1 MAERRD
7 KPAPTPKKRGT
18 DLLYSLIAQARQYD
32 DAVILGRGD
41 PDLDTP
47 SHIVA
52 AANAAIEAGYETGSP
67 VAGLDELREAIARR
81 VKRVNNIDVDP
92 ETEVVVTNGGQEA
105 IFLIVNTLLSP
116 GDEIIVPVPTYNS
129 YNDAISFAGAVMVD
143 VPTRVDEGFHIDPDR
158 VRAAIT
164 DRTKSLLMVSPNNP
178 TASVIAPATV
188 RELVKIAVE
197 NRLTI
202 IADDIYDQFLYDG
215 AVHLSP
221 ASLSEARECTLTL
234 NSVSKAYAMTGWRA
248 GWVVGPADLMKRL
261 AAVKAGVSGPTSVI
275 AQRGAIAALNGPQDC
290 VREAHEIYER
300 RRQIVLS
307 ALGDMG
313 FTCGLP
319 EGGQFAFADISSTG
333 LDSVTLVKHVL
344 DKTHVLI
351 YPGFAFGQ
359 EWESFIR
366 VTFLQPEEV
375 LRDAL
380 ERAKHEV
387 LTLQA

>member
-7 KPAPTPKKRGT
+7 KLTSTPKKRGT

-47 SHIVA
+47 GHIVA
-52 AANAAIEAGYETGSP
+52 AANAAIEAGDETESP
-67 VAGLDELREAIARR
+67 VTGLDELREAIARR
-81 VKRVNNIDVDP
+81 VKRVNDIDVDS

-105 IFLIVNTLLSP
+105 VFLMVNTLLGP

-143 VPTRVDEGFHIDPDR
+143 VPTRVEDGFHIDLDR
-158 VRAAIT
+158 VRAAVT

-178 TASVIAPATV
+178 TASVIAPDTV
-188 RELVKIAVE
+188 RELIDIAVE
-197 NRLTI
+197 YGLTI

-221 ASLSEARECTLTL
+221 ASLPAGRERTLTL
-234 NSVSKAYAMTGWRA
+234 NSVSKAYAMTGWRV
-248 GWVVGPADLMKRL
+248 GWVVGPAHLMKRL

-290 VREAHEIYER
+290 VREAHGIYKR
-300 RRQIVLS
+300 RRQVVLS
-307 ALGDMG
+307 AMDDMG
-313 FTCGLP
+313 FTYGLP
-319 EGGQFAFADISSTG
+319 EGGQFVFADISSTG

-344 DKTHVLI
+344 DETHVLI
-351 YPGFAFGQ
+351 YPGFAFG
-359 EWESFIR
+359 EAWESFIR

-380 ERAKHEV
+380 EQARREV
-387 LTLQA
+387 LALQT